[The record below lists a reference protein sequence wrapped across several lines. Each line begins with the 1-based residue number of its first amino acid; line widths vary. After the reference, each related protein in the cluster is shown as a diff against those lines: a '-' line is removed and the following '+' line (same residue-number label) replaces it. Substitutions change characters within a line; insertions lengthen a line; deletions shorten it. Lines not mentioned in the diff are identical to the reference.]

1 MPPNFFLRRAA
12 AKAKARAK
20 AKQRTQR
27 SARSNGRRARRRKA
41 VQDLNTLAEKRG
53 LYSSQVA
60 VKGGLPQALFII
72 KNNVF
77 SIKKSPFL
85 GWRLAAGAFFF
96 SENLKNAFTGRKWL
110 YGSYLVLSEVR
121 IGFGFVR
128 STNWLYGSKRAS
140 EQASKRASER
150 ASERARK

>member
-27 SARSNGRRARRRKA
+27 SARSNERRARRRKA
-41 VQDLNTLAEKRG
+41 VQDLNTLAEERG

-72 KNNVF
+72 KNHVF
-77 SIKKSPFL
+77 SFKKFPFL
-85 GWRLAAGAFFF
+85 GWRLAAGACFLFF
-96 SENLKNAFTGRKWL
+96 
-110 YGSYLVLSEVR
+110 
-121 IGFGFVR
+121 
-128 STNWLYGSKRAS
+128 
-140 EQASKRASER
+140 
-150 ASERARK
+150 